1 LNTPK
6 ISESGNMH
14 GMPVGLLIKEIDF
27 DHKSIPGLEWL
38 ATEESS
44 TRLDAD
50 SIGKLNT
57 LLAL

>member
-1 LNTPK
+1 
-6 ISESGNMH
+6 MH

-38 ATEESS
+38 TTEESS

-50 SIGKLNT
+50 SIGKF
-57 LLAL
+57 